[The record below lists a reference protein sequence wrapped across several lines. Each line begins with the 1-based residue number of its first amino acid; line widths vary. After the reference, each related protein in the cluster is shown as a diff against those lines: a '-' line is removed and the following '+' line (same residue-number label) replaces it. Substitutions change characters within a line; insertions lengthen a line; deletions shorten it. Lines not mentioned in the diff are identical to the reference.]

1 MKRIIAVA
9 GALALFA
16 MLGASGAVA
25 QGRGQGQG
33 HGQGHGNAGAASTG
47 LGRADTAAGSHG
59 LEGRT
64 VARGHG
70 ANAKGFCP
78 PGQRK
83 KAGLGSRF
91 RC

>member
-16 MLGASGAVA
+16 TLGASSAVA

-33 HGQGHGNAGAASTG
+33 HSQAHGNAGGGTTG
-47 LGRADTAAGSHG
+47 LGRADVVAGSHG
-59 LEGRT
+59 VEGRSI
-64 VARGHG
+64 ARGHG